1 MPEMRET
8 PDRYLDPAQA
18 ADLAVL
24 VDLEARWENLRDTP
38 ARTAE
43 VPSATRELHGKQKA
57 YEDFRSRLA
66 AYNQR
71 HAPAHVPEQLLNTPA
86 RLGAWCRRMR
96 DLYLRVEHDP
106 RGHCP
111 AHLLEKVYRWADL
124 VAARVNKGRVGRSP
138 PPGTIR
144 AAIRDLEDVAR
155 WCEELTRAS

>member
-1 MPEMRET
+1 MATRKAN
-8 PDRYLDPAQA
+8 DP
-18 ADLAVL
+18 L

-57 YEDFRSRLA
+57 YEDFRTGLA
-66 AYNQR
+66 AYNKR
-71 HAPAHVPEQLLNTPA
+71 YTPEHVPELLLNTAA

-111 AHLLEKVYRWADL
+111 THLLEKVYRWADL
-124 VAARVNKGRVGRSP
+124 VAARVNRGRVGRSP
-138 PPGTIR
+138 PPATIR
-144 AAIRDLEDVAR
+144 AAIRGLEDLAR

>member
-1 MPEMRET
+1 MSNKRYAPE
-8 PDRYLDPAQA
+8 
-18 ADLAVL
+18 
-24 VDLEARWENLRDTP
+24 
-38 ARTAE
+38 
-43 VPSATRELHGKQKA
+43 
-57 YEDFRSRLA
+57 
-66 AYNQR
+66 
-71 HAPAHVPEQLLNTPA
+71 HVPELLLNTPA
-86 RLGAWCRRMR
+86 RLGAWCLRMR

-155 WCEELTRAS
+155 WCEELTRTS

>member
-8 PDRYLDPAQA
+8 PDRDLDPAQA

-38 ARTAE
+38 ARAAE
-43 VPSATRELHGKQKA
+43 VRSATRELHGKQKA
-57 YEDFRSRLA
+57 YEGFRSRLA

-71 HAPAHVPEQLLNTPA
+71 HAPAHVPELPLNTPA

-96 DLYLRVEHDP
+96 DLYLRVEHEP

-111 AHLLEKVYRWADL
+111 AHLLEKAYRWADL
-124 VAARVNKGRVGRSP
+124 VAARVNKDRVGHSP

-144 AAIRDLEDVAR
+144 AAIRDLEDLAR

>member
-8 PDRYLDPAQA
+8 PDGNLDPAQA
-18 ADLAVL
+18 ADLALL

-38 ARTAE
+38 AQAPD
-43 VPSATRELHGKQKA
+43 VPSATRELHGKQKT
-57 YEDFRSRLA
+57 YEDFRSKLA
-66 AYNQR
+66 AYNKGY
-71 HAPAHVPEQLLNTPA
+71 APAHVPELLLNTPA

-111 AHLLEKVYRWADL
+111 AHLLAKAYRWADL
-124 VAARVNKGRVGRSP
+124 VAARVNEGRVRRSP

-144 AAIRDLEDVAR
+144 AAIRGLEDLAR